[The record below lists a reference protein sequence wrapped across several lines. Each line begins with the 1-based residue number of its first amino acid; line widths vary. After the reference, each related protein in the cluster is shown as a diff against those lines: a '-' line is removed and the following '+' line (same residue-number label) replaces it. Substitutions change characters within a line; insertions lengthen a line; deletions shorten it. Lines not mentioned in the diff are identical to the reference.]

1 MAHALVL
8 GGMVG
13 NATGLNADGLSLN
26 LQFASNKSLSANRG
40 PTPTFTR
47 GSKATYF
54 GCVVAIGDEILIP
67 TGTSNGRNSWAV
79 PDGTVN
85 HALSYDGA
93 RWVAGIDF
101 GDFTQ
106 VTYYAANGS
115 EWRPDKA
122 NWSGSGI
129 PSGYVPVEDTVNN
142 ALITAEVNEPRF
154 DHDPST
160 GICKGL
166 LIEEAKTN
174 LTKYSQNAFTNSYWE
189 TTASNVTATDS
200 YASSPSAKID
210 ASLLTEIAGI
220 AKQRHIH
227 QFTGEFTPTIGQPY
241 TMSAFV
247 RQADTDPVRYVQ
259 LAFWN
264 AGFGLTAYMNYD
276 LEDGVVGTGGAGITA
291 SSITPAPNGWYRIT
305 ATATATAT
313 GSSGFQLGFSTTSGA
328 ARTESYTVV
337 TPLKSIFLYGAQVEQ
352 RAFATSYIATTTAQ
366 ATRSIDVCTIP
377 SISSFYN
384 ATESTVFT
392 EASVGSTSA
401 YPSVV
406 GFDNSSNTH
415 QLVISG
421 FPTPNTLN
429 DYVIV
434 GGIAQA
440 QVQLSFTTN
449 TFFKAAMSNKLNSFQ
464 LSLNGTN
471 GTKDTAGTMPTVS
484 RFVIGASW
492 NNAPING
499 HIKSIK
505 VYQKALT
512 DAQLLTLTA

>member
-1 MAHALVL
+1 MPHAHVLSSSLV
-8 GGMVG
+8 GGGSM
-13 NATGLNADGLSLN
+13 NADKLSLN
-26 LQFASNKSLSANRG
+26 LQFASNKSLTANRG

-47 GSKATYF
+47 GSRATYF

-85 HALSYDGA
+85 HALSYDGT

-101 GDFTQ
+101 GDFYQ
-106 VTYYAANGS
+106 VIYYAANGS

-129 PSGYVPVEDTVNN
+129 PSGYVPFEDASNT

-154 DHDPST
+154 DHNIAT

-174 LTKYSQNAFTNSYWE
+174 LTKYSHNAFTNSYWE
-189 TTASNVTATDS
+189 TTASNTTATDS
-200 YASSPSAKID
+200 YARSPSLKTD
-210 ASLLTEIAGI
+210 ASLLTEIAGV

-227 QFTGEFTPTIGQPY
+227 QFTGEFTPTIGLPY

-247 RQADTDPVRYVQ
+247 KQADTDPIRYVQ

-291 SSITPAPNGWYRIT
+291 SSITEYPSGWYRIT

-328 ARTESYTVV
+328 VRTESYTSV
-337 TPLKSIFLYGAQVEQ
+337 TPLKSIYLYGAQVEQ

-366 ATRSIDVCTIP
+366 STRSIDVCTIP

-384 ATESTVFT
+384 TTESTIFT
-392 EASVGSTSA
+392 EASVGSTSNFC
-401 YPSVV
+401 SVV

-415 QLVISG
+415 QLVLAG
-421 FPTPNTLN
+421 FPSPNTLN

-434 GGIAQA
+434 GSTAQA

-471 GTKDTAGTMPTVS
+471 GTKDTTGTMPTVS

-492 NNAPING
+492 NNMPING

-512 DAQLLTLTA
+512 DAKLITLTA